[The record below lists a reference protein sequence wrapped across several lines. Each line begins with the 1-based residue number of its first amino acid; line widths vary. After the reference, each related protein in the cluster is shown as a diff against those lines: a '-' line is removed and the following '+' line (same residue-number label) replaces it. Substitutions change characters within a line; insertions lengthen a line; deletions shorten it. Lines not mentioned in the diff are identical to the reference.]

1 MRRAQGDA
9 AAYRNREI
17 VSVFTP
23 RQNGKAC
30 RIPTKS
36 SPFFRCSHH
45 RKILCY
51 VRMETVRIPMRAVFR
66 FQVIKTFITKREASS
81 PFSRNNSKRS
91 PLYSLCRSGHDRLY
105 SKRVRMLVPYHTA
118 NGTAKRIA
126 NGVTNRTADCTAS
139 ECNKL
144 RGKLHNKQCGRRW
157 RRTVRQTDAQI
168 LTSNLPHAF

>member
-1 MRRAQGDA
+1 MDRENRRKGIYKFSESRYNKPVNMRRAQGDA
-9 AAYRNREI
+9 VAYRNREI

-105 SKRVRMLVPYHTA
+105 SKRVRMLIPYHAASDTV
-118 NGTAKRIA
+118 NGIKPHGKRRGEA
-126 NGVTNRTADCTAS
+126 HDKL
-139 ECNKL
+139 CNEPHGRL
-144 RGKLHNKQCGRRW
+144 YGK
-157 RRTVRQTDAQI
+157 
-168 LTSNLPHAF
+168 

>member
-1 MRRAQGDA
+1 MSGAHGDA

-66 FQVIKTFITKREASS
+66 FQVIKTFIIKREASS
-81 PFSRNNSKRS
+81 PFSRNNNTRS

-105 SKRVRMLVPYHTA
+105 SKRVRMLAPYRTTSDTV
-118 NGTAKRIA
+118 NGIKPHGKPHGEPHGEPR
-126 NGVTNRTADCTAS
+126 G
-139 ECNKL
+139 EP
-144 RGKLHNKQCGRRW
+144 RGKRCGEPCAKPTRK
-157 RRTVRQTDAQI
+157 
-168 LTSNLPHAF
+168 F